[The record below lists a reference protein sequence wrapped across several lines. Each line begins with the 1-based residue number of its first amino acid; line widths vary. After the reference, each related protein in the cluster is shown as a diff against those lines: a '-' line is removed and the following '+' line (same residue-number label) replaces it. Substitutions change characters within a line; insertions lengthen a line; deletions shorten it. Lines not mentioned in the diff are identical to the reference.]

1 MDIHSKVNEFIYDK
15 PKDMILVELDNINNA
30 DFLHIYMD
38 NYNWDNGFDIP
49 KKIIQKDCCEL
60 STALMIFYLADGTR
74 YLENR
79 CVIENI
85 SPTVWTTFIE
95 ELYTLIICGNFIEGD
110 IFFEPPLSK
119 VQLYKLKKSL
129 QDNEEIFI
137 KVRGSRKL
145 I

>member
-60 STALMIFYLADGTR
+60 STALMIFYLADGTH

-79 CVIENI
+79 CEIENS
-85 SPTVWTTFIE
+85 SPTVWTTFID
-95 ELYTLIICGNFIEGD
+95 ELYTSIICGKFIEGD

-119 VQLYKLKKSL
+119 VQLYKLKKLL

-137 KVRGSRKL
+137 KVRGNRKL